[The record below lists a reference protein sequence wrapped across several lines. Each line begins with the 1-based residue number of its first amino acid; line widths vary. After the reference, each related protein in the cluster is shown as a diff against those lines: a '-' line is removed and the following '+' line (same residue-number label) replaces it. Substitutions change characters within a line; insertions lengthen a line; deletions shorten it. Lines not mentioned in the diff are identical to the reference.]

1 MLNQMMNSE
10 LLHYAIRA
18 AIAGSREILEV
29 YRKDFAVEFKDDK
42 SPLTLADRN
51 AHEAISKILEN
62 TGLPVLSE
70 EGKSI
75 PYELRK
81 AWKRFWLVDPLDG
94 TKEFVKRND
103 EFTVNIALIEE
114 NRPVMGVILVP
125 VSGLLYFAC
134 HSSGAFKITIDG
146 DAAHGMEE
154 LMERAARLP
163 VGIGPQS
170 YTVVGSRS
178 HLSPETQQYIDKLST
193 EEPGLDFVSIGSSL
207 KLCLVAEGTAHIY
220 PRFGPTMEWD
230 TAAGQAIVEVSGGKV
245 LIAGTDV
252 PVRYNKP
259 DLLNPYFI
267 ASRPK

>member
-1 MLNQMMNSE
+1 MMKSE
-10 LLHYAIRA
+10 LLPYAIQA

-29 YRKDFAVEFKDDK
+29 YRKDFTVEFKEDK
-42 SPLTLADRN
+42 SPLTLADQN
-51 AHEAISKILEN
+51 AHKAIWKILEN

-70 EGKSI
+70 EGKNI
-75 PYELRK
+75 PYEQRK
-81 AWKRFWLVDPLDG
+81 DWKQFWLVDPLDG

-114 NRPVMGVILVP
+114 SRPVIGVILVP
-125 VSGLLYFAC
+125 VSGLLYFGC

-146 DAAHGMEE
+146 DALPNMEE
-154 LMERAARLP
+154 IRERASKLP
-163 VGIGPQS
+163 VGNIPRT

-178 HLSPETQQYIDKLST
+178 HLSPETQHYIDKLGL

-245 LIAGTDV
+245 LIAGTSE